1 MKTKSIHSIAIS
13 VFIVLTLS
21 SCASKLEEVNVKPLS
36 VEISG
41 EIGKYIQ
48 IVDNTYKIFK
58 SSGKT
63 MGGGYNYSISVNFI
77 NITPTDQEFDDL
89 REMSLRVIDTN
100 GMPIEIQEFE
110 FDYFSE
116 SRKLENLL
124 KTEGA
129 NDFLT
134 FKGYAKKGTSIQ
146 KKGLPKPE
154 NIKGFTI
161 TSLAKVSKPRPST
174 SVPSTS
180 SANIS
185 SPSKSSSKNWD
196 KVLSDYEAYTDKY
209 IKLLKKANA
218 GDMSALTEYVEMLE
232 KAQEFQESLE
242 KASDDMSTAQMQR
255 FMKIQTK
262 LMNAASEL

>member
-1 MKTKSIHSIAIS
+1 MKTKSIYTIAIS
-13 VFIVLTLS
+13 IFGVLTLS
-21 SCASKLEEVNVKPLS
+21 SCATKLQEVNVKPLS
-36 VEISG
+36 TEISG

-48 IVDNTYKIFK
+48 IVDNTYKISR

-63 MGGGYNYSISVNFI
+63 MGGGYNYSISVNFKS
-77 NITPTDQEFDDL
+77 ITPTDQEFDNL
-89 REMSLRVIDTN
+89 REMSLRVLDMN
-100 GMPIEIQEFE
+100 GTPIEIQEFE

-154 NIKGFTI
+154 NIEGFTV
-161 TSLAKVSKPRPST
+161 TSLAKASIPRSST
-174 SVPSTS
+174 SVTSTS
-180 SANIS
+180 STGIS

-196 KVLSDYEAYTDKY
+196 KVLADYESYTDKY
-209 IKLLKKANA
+209 IQLLKKANS
-218 GDMSALTEYVEMLE
+218 GDMSAMTEYVSMLE
-232 KAQEFQESLE
+232 KAQALQESLE
-242 KASDDMSTAQMQR
+242 DADDEMTPAQLQK
-255 FMKIQTK
+255 FMKIQQK
-262 LMNAASEL
+262 LLNAASGF